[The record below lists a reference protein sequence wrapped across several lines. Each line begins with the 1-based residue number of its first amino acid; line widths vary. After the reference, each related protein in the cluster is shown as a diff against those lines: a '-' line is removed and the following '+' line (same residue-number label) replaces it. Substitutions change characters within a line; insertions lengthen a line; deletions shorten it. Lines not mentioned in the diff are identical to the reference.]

1 MIIKELHLKNFISY
15 SDANV
20 SFPRG
25 VIVIVGENGA
35 GKTAL
40 LDGITYAL
48 LKEHSR
54 GRDENLIK
62 RGETN
67 ASIKLKF
74 LAKGKEYEVEWKLSR
89 SKSATGSLRQ
99 IEGNNSRPL
108 VMPGSGERTILPE
121 IMKLTGLGKG
131 ILLNAIYVRQG
142 EIAGLLDVQA
152 SKRKEIIGQ
161 LLGID
166 ELENIWRAIREPI
179 DALEKERS
187 NLEGRLNELPAKHEK
202 LREIRNKISNA
213 ENRREELHRKLNEV
227 NQKMENVKNTLNE
240 LEEKARR
247 FQDLRTKI
255 AELEGKCGEMR
266 ARLSNIDDQLNRL
279 ESVRKAFQDR
289 EVYRSYYEENEQ
301 IKGEL
306 EKFKNE
312 RKIIEEE
319 IEDLRSKQN
328 SIEVKKEKRQS
339 LEENKKQISNELE
352 GILDKFEEVA
362 GFRPQLNELLT
373 SYQEICQDL
382 ENYSQ
387 GLERILEEKEGAKEK
402 YKMLKAVSGVIG
414 FMTTIFL
421 AIFLLAIPIASPLL
435 SILPLI
441 TATPLIMS
449 LSRKEKKLENE
460 ISEIRNEIE
469 GINGKITSLE
479 GMKKDVASI
488 PDKLQ
493 KITELDEK
501 IKALDE
507 EIKVLEIEVQDLKD
521 LEKRRDE
528 IMGKITSYE
537 ERLKEIREYVEKYI
551 RAEGILSQ
559 ADVKTRE
566 ELEKKINQLKQDKPA
581 LMDELKRYEES
592 LKRAKEELNMLGY
605 DESEHRSKK
614 EEYEE
619 LQEEKSRVEVEIAKI
634 KGEIESLKEQEEN
647 IRKEID
653 GLEALRERYE
663 RLNQYIDSLERI
675 RDRIFH
681 KDALQRVIRRH
692 AAILVEEYA
701 RRFLQEFS
709 NLQFYDINLDED
721 FNIIVHGPA
730 GEQTFEMLS
739 GGEKIAIA
747 LILRLSIAALLTGE
761 TLECLIMD
769 EPTIHLDS
777 ERRRELVNLLKN
789 FKGGGRLIPQ
799 IIIVSHDREL
809 EEAADVIYEVIRS
822 EGTSKIRQVL
832 REAETI
838 THSY

>member
-20 SFPRG
+20 SFPLG
-25 VIVIVGENGA
+25 VIVVVGENGA

-74 LAKGKEYEVEWKLSR
+74 LTRGKEYEVEWKLSR
-89 SKSATGSLRQ
+89 DKSATGSLKH
-99 IEGNNSRPL
+99 IEGNNSRLL
-108 VMPGSGERTILPE
+108 VIPGSGERTILPE
-121 IMKLTGLGKG
+121 IMKLTGLDKG

-142 EIAGLLDVQA
+142 EIAGLLGVQP

-166 ELENIWRAIREPI
+166 ELEKIWRAMKEPI
-179 DALEKERS
+179 DALEKEGS
-187 NLEGRLNELPAKHEK
+187 NLEGRLNELPAKYEK
-202 LREIRNKISNA
+202 LREIGNKILSA
-213 ENRREELHRKLNEV
+213 ENKCEELYRKLNEV
-227 NQKMENVKNTLNE
+227 SQRMENVRNALNE

-255 AELEGKCGEMR
+255 AKLEGECGEMR
-266 ARLSNIDDQLNRL
+266 ARLSNIDDRLNRL
-279 ESVRKAFQDR
+279 ESVRKAFQDC
-289 EVYRSYYEENEQ
+289 EIYRSYYEESEQ
-301 IKGEL
+301 IKEEL
-306 EKFKNE
+306 EKLRNE
-312 RKIIEEE
+312 RGDIEGKIKA
-319 IEDLRSKQN
+319 LKSKQN
-328 SIEVKKEKRQS
+328 NIEVKKG
-339 LEENKKQISNELE
+339 KKQLLEKSKEQMLNKLE
-352 GILDKFEEVA
+352 GILKKFEEVA
-362 GFRPQLNELLT
+362 GFHPKLNELLA
-373 SYQEICQDL
+373 SYQEIYQGL

-387 GLERILEEKEGAKEK
+387 ELERILEEKEGAKEK
-402 YKMLKAVSGVIG
+402 YKTLKTVSGVTG

-421 AIFLLAIPIASPLL
+421 VIFLLAIPIASPLL

-441 TATPLIMS
+441 IAAPLMMS

-460 ISEIRNEIE
+460 ISEIRNEIK

-479 GMKKDVASI
+479 GMKEDVASI

-493 KITELDEK
+493 KIIEE

-507 EIKVLEIEVQDLKD
+507 EIKALEIEVQDLEH
-521 LEKRRDE
+521 LEKRHDD
-528 IMGKITSYE
+528 ITSKITNYE
-537 ERLKEIREYVEKYI
+537 KRLKEIREPVEKYI

-566 ELEKKINQLKQDKPA
+566 ELEEKINQLNQDKLA
-581 LMDELKRYEES
+581 LMDELKRYEEL

-605 DESEHRSKK
+605 DESEHQSKK
-614 EEYEE
+614 EEYKE
-619 LQEEKSRVEVEIAKI
+619 LQEEKSEVEVEIAKI
-634 KGEIESLKEQEEN
+634 RGEIESLKEQEEN

-653 GLEALRERYE
+653 ELEALRETYE

-692 AAILVEEYA
+692 AVILVEEYA
-701 RRFLQEFS
+701 RRFLQEFG

-721 FNIIVHGPA
+721 FNIIVRGPA

-747 LILRLSIAALLTGE
+747 LILRLSVAASLVGE

-789 FKGGGRLIPQ
+789 FKGGGRLIRQ
-799 IIIVSHDREL
+799 VIIVSHDREL
-809 EEAADVIYEVIRS
+809 EEAADVIYEVVRS
-822 EGTSKIRQVL
+822 EGTSKIRQPYQ
-832 REAETI
+832 
-838 THSY
+838 SQ